1 MLRSD
6 KKKREQSNRRARHQ
20 WDGGGGAQ
28 GLRMQVVVEDLRFG
42 QRYFLLPCRSRYAC
56 SSTLMLRVCGRD
68 LPVSNTLTAILLRL
82 LRVLVTC
89 QVHQALKHYCF
100 WDVSSRQRAS
110 VLDWLAPTVTSDV
123 TFTTRT
129 ETTHQMNIK
138 SYHFL
143 QSCILYMHTFYRQI
157 WVRPTTTA
165 SSTHSKINASMPG
178 MSMQRSFLLVQS
190 S

>member
-1 MLRSD
+1 MQA
-6 KKKREQSNRRARHQ
+6 EQSNAKERQEEERTEQQARASPMGWR
-20 WDGGGGAQ
+20 GGGAQ

-56 SSTLMLRVCGRD
+56 SSTLMLRVCERD

-100 WDVSSRQRAS
+100 WDVSSRRRAS

-129 ETTHQMNIK
+129 ENNT
-138 SYHFL
+138 
-143 QSCILYMHTFYRQI
+143 
-157 WVRPTTTA
+157 
-165 SSTHSKINASMPG
+165 SMEH
-178 MSMQRSFLLVQS
+178 
-190 S
+190 